1 MPPPPVEGAPIGTGL
16 GDGLGELITTGAV
29 VVAGT
34 VTGDAAVDVD
44 VDVDADADALLEE
57 LEPGATAVKKL
68 PLAVGEELPDA
79 DVPLAVVHAVAAAST
94 VRAPQL
100 IAASLAPARV
110 RASAVRPP
118 MEPPGTGAP

>member
-1 MPPPPVEGAPIGTGL
+1 VPPPPVEGAPIGTGL

-34 VTGDAAVDVD
+34 VTGD
-44 VDVDADADALLEE
+44 VDADADADADALAEE

-79 DVPLAVVHAVAAAST
+79 DAPPGVVHAVVAASR

-100 IAASLAPARV
+100 IAASLAPECV
-110 RASAVRPP
+110 RASAVRTP

>member
-16 GDGLGELITTGAV
+16 GDALADGLGEPITTGAV
-29 VVAGT
+29 VVGGT
-34 VTGDAAVDVD
+34 VAGDADGVT
-44 VDVDADADALLEE
+44 LTRWRSGLE
-57 LEPGATAVKKL
+57 LGATAVKKL
-68 PLAVGEELPDA
+68 PLAVGEEVPDA
-79 DVPLAVVHAVAAAST
+79 DDPLGVVHAVVAAST

-100 IAASLAPARV
+100 IAASLAPAG

>member
-1 MPPPPVEGAPIGTGL
+1 MPPPPVEGAPIGSEL

-34 VTGDAAVDVD
+34 VVGDAG
-44 VDVDADADALLEE
+44 VDVDADALAEW

-79 DVPLAVVHAVAAAST
+79 DVPLAVVHAVVAAST

-100 IAASLAPARV
+100 IAASLAPECV
-110 RASAVRPP
+110 RAPAVRTP
-118 MEPPGTGAP
+118 MTPPGTGAP

>member
-1 MPPPPVEGAPIGTGL
+1 VPPPPVEGAPIGTGL

-34 VTGDAAVDVD
+34 VTGDAGGD
-44 VDVDADADALLEE
+44 VDVDADALEEE

-79 DVPLAVVHAVAAAST
+79 DVPLGVVHAVVTAST

-100 IAASLAPARV
+100 IAASLAPECV
-110 RASAVRPP
+110 RASAVRTP

>member
-1 MPPPPVEGAPIGTGL
+1 VEGAPIGTGL
-16 GDGLGELITTGAV
+16 GDGLGELVTTGAV

-34 VTGDAAVDVD
+34 VTGDAGVDVD
-44 VDVDADADALLEE
+44 VDFDALLEE

-79 DVPLAVVHAVAAAST
+79 DVPLGVVHAVVAAST

-100 IAASLAPARV
+100 IAASLAPACV
-110 RASAVRPP
+110 RAPALRPP